1 MDNEVKLLALLERLC
16 EGVEAIAKVVSG
28 DNDTKEISAA
38 NPEKRSENNMSEFG
52 SVKTRDKTRYIYNEK
67 ICLKN
72 RLVFNV
78 VNDYVKTRPAILRDE
93 LKRVFPKD
101 LQGSIGVIENAEVAE
116 QRSDYKVRF
125 FADEDEVLTLADGK
139 MYVCSQWGIINI
151 PRFIQRAE
159 KLGFVIIEDKG

>member
-1 MDNEVKLLALLERLC
+1 MDNEEKLLALLERLC
-16 EGVEAIAKVVSG
+16 EGVEAIAKAVSG
-28 DNDTKEISAA
+28 QNDTREISAVDS
-38 NPEKRSENNMSEFG
+38 EKRTENNMSEVG
-52 SVKTRDKTRYIYNEK
+52 SVKTRDKTKYIYNEK
-67 ICLKN
+67 VCLKN

-78 VNDYVKTRPAILRDE
+78 VHDYIKAHPTISRND

-101 LQGSIGVIENAEVAE
+101 LQGSIGVVENIEIAE
-116 QRSDYKVRF
+116 RRPDYKIRF
-125 FADEDEVLTLADGK
+125 FADEDETLTLSDGK